1 MSEATPGTAALS
13 YPGRGLRVMACHWPT
28 PCELPQFCSC
38 GDVDCPTPARHPI
51 GTFAIDQATTSLG
64 QLARWWQANPA
75 ANPATMTDEQ
85 VGVIELH
92 HPARPG
98 TLFQALKA
106 HRANQ
111 APMIYADQGVAH
123 LLVKPDPDLDP
134 SAADLACHPTSG
146 IDKVVIS
153 PPGTLILLPP
163 SRRMNR
169 LRIHWMTHLY
179 HVDRLPE
186 AAHMLEL
193 LTELRKNGVLDEV
206 TPSLP
211 SRGPA

>member
-51 GTFAIDQATTSLG
+51 GTLAIDQATTSLG
-64 QLARWWQANPA
+64 QLARWWQAYPA
-75 ANPATMTDEQ
+75 ANLATITDERI
-85 VGVIELH
+85 GVIELH

-98 TLFQALKA
+98 TLIQVLKD
-106 HRANQ
+106 HQVDQ
-111 APMIYADQGVAH
+111 APMIHADQGVVH
-123 LLVKPDPDLDP
+123 LLVKPDSDLDH
-134 SAADLACHPTSG
+134 SAAHIASHPTSD
-146 IDKVVIS
+146 IDKVAIT

-169 LRIHWMTHLY
+169 LRTHWMSHLY
-179 HVDRLPE
+179 HVKRLPD
-186 AAHMLEL
+186 AAYMLEL
-193 LTELRKNGVLDEV
+193 LTELRAKGVLDEL
-206 TPSLP
+206 TPRFP
-211 SRGPA
+211 Q